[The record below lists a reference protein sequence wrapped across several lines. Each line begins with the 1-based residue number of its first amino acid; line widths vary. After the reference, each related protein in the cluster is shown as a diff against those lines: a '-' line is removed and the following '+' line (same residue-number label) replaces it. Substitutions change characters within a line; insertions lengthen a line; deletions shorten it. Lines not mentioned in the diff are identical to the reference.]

1 MEEIKNNIEDLKG
14 KIENEGTTRQGRL
27 SAAEF
32 NLLVEAVIEAQ
43 KGISILDGYFTPISE
58 TEYEALVESGEL
70 EERPY
75 FIYEE

>member
-1 MEEIKNNIEDLKG
+1 MEIENNITGLNN
-14 KIENEGTTRQGRL
+14 KIENEGVTSQGRL

-32 NLLVEAVIEAQ
+32 NLLVNAVIESQ
-43 KGISILDGYFTPISE
+43 KKIVTLEDYFVPISE

-70 EERPY
+70 EDRPY